1 MKFGQLERE
10 QPEFLGDLLTTV
22 TNHLPVMGWSSTWVL
37 WVPCK
42 TVLLLFF
49 WKVVLFFWLAFWLAV
64 KYWLFWGDED
74 SENSKSFLL
83 CEKCF
88 VFFVAI
94 ITTCCPSGSSNLQSI
109 SERSLFPQAARFS
122 SHSTSDTPW
131 KINMEPNHRSEA
143 WFRWFSFWIG
153 WFLGEPAVFRG
164 RMMPLVGDH
173 LPREMIQFDLRIY
186 FSDGLVKKPPTR

>member
-1 MKFGQLERE
+1 MIL
-10 QPEFLGDLLTTV
+10 
-22 TNHLPVMGWSSTWVL
+22 HWVL

-42 TVLLLFF
+42 TVWLLFF

-64 KYWLFWGDED
+64 KYWLFWGDGD

-131 KINMEPNHRSEA
+131 KINMEPNHRSLIQMIFLLN
-143 WFRWFSFWIG
+143 WVIFRWTSSVQGAYDATSWWQLKYFCSSF
-153 WFLGEPAVFRG
+153 
-164 RMMPLVGDH
+164 
-173 LPREMIQFDLRIY
+173 
-186 FSDGLVKKPPTR
+186 T